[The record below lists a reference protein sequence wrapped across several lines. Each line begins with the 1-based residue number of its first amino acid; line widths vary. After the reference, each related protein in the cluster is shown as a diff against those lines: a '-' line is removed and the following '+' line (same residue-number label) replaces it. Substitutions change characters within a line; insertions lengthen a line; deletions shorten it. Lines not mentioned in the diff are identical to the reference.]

1 MREIRGIIINLVR
14 LILDFWTN
22 PPFWT
27 HVSFPKILKS
37 HKMGKAVKSTGD
49 DILTMEMKNKLRE
62 VLQTSCRLLL
72 SIRMYFYIDPA
83 IPSSRTNGFHL
94 MYFYMYSLHKMTR
107 LHEHII
113 LEISVYNIL
122 L

>member
-1 MREIRGIIINLVR
+1 
-14 LILDFWTN
+14 
-22 PPFWT
+22 
-27 HVSFPKILKS
+27 
-37 HKMGKAVKSTGD
+37 MGKVVKHPHDGNEEQAERSPPD
-49 DILTMEMKNKLRE
+49 SLQFLTQHPGSR
-62 VLQTSCRLLL
+62 VLL
-72 SIRMYFYIDPA
+72 YIDPA
-83 IPSSRTNGFHL
+83 IPSSRTNAFHL